1 MRILGFPAPRSA
13 IWRETLRL
21 AWPATLSLF
30 LHSLYRV
37 NDQFWIR
44 ELGSPAQAAMGAA
57 IFLGIFNFTFITTA
71 QSGGLARIAHY
82 TGAKNNPGRQQVYS
96 TLLPLCVVC
105 FSIIGFLEYENLDFF
120 VSLLGVEGEVA
131 ELSKAYIRPFFLCL
145 PAMMI
150 KPVMDGV
157 LIGMGNTFVP
167 MVLGGLS
174 LLLNFVLN
182 PLLIFGWG
190 PVPAMGIAGAAWAT
204 LAARGIAGLA
214 EMIYLYKKTG
224 MLPFSLPDFRFTEA
238 RAMLKIGWPIGL
250 NTAIYALTFIWVV
263 RMSVAPFGEPV
274 LAGMGIAFNG
284 LEAISYC
291 ALMGPATAC
300 ASMVGRRLGAGEGEL
315 ALQSVSAS
323 LTFSIGIACFAT
335 LAFALIPKTLLGIYS
350 ADPAVLA
357 EGALYLM
364 IVAWTQTATAAEAV
378 LEQALAGA
386 GRTLWMALVVSFG
399 LLLRIPLCW
408 WLAHY
413 LGWGPVGIWW
423 GFNLSNWIKLV
434 AIFFVFRAIQLADI
448 RPATVTRTHGTD

>member
-1 MRILGFPAPRSA
+1 MQVFGFPAPRSA
-13 IWRETLRL
+13 IWKETLRL

-37 NDQFWIR
+37 NDQYWIR

-57 IFLGIFNFTFITTA
+57 IFLGIFNFTFIATA
-71 QSGGLARIAHY
+71 QGGGLTRVAHC
-82 TGAKNNPGRQQVYS
+82 TGAKNEKGRRQVYS

-105 FSIIGFLEYENLDFF
+105 FSLIGFLEYKNLNLF
-120 VSLLGVEGEVA
+120 VSLLGVEGEVS

-167 MVLGGLS
+167 MVLGGIS

-190 PVPAMGIAGAAWAT
+190 PVPALGIAGAAWAT
-204 LAARGIAGLA
+204 LIARGIAGLA
-214 EMIYLYKKTG
+214 EMLYLYNKTG
-224 MLPFSLPDFRFTEA
+224 MLPFSRHHFQLAEA
-238 RAMLKIGWPIGL
+238 RAILKIGWPIGL
-250 NTAIYALTFIWVV
+250 NTAIYASTFIGVV

-323 LTFSIGIACFAT
+323 LAFSVGIACLAT
-335 LAFALIPKTLLGIYS
+335 LSFAVIPKILLGLYS
-350 ADPAVLA
+350 KDPAVLA

-386 GRTLWMALVVSFG
+386 GRTFWMAMVVTFG

-408 WLAHY
+408 WLAHD
-413 LGWGPVGIWW
+413 LGWGPAGIWW

-448 RPATVTRTHGTD
+448 RPSTLTDSHGTN